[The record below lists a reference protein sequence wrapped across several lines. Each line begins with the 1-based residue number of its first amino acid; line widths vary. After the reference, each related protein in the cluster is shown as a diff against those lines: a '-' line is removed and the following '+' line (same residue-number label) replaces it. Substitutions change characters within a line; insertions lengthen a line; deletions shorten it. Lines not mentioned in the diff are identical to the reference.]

1 MGFKIKYKQQMR
13 DRDVVASGGAGGDG
27 GGSSEATQPKSPP
40 REPSPL
46 PRRSPPPPREP
57 APSPRRSP
65 TPPDAE
71 SKIPR
76 RKDHCD
82 PYDHSGQHGSTTKLY
97 VGNMSRYTRERD
109 LEAAFGRYG
118 RLVTVYLQGRNY
130 GFVVFY
136 DPKDADAARNGLD
149 GQEICGSHIT
159 VQFAREHKMTRYD
172 TRYIH
177 DDQNDQQDGNSKL
190 FVSNISSL
198 TQENDISDL
207 FSKYGRVR
215 KTNLKENYGF
225 VEFCDPQDADD
236 ARCELNGQEFNG
248 NRISVKFATG
258 VPRGPVDSAQILC
271 YNCGAEGHF
280 SSDCKAGDWKDR
292 CYRCGEKGHL
302 KRNCRNRP
310 KDIGRRRSHS
320 RSQSP
325 GHGMGRSWRYR
336 SRSRGYSQ
344 PPSPTRGNRNTG
356 GEELPSR
363 SPCYSHHPRSR
374 SSPPPPR
381 EPAKRSGSL
390 RDAVPRRGQR

>member
-1 MGFKIKYKQQMR
+1 MGFKIKYKQQLR
-13 DRDVVASGGAGGDG
+13 DTVASGGG
-27 GGSSEATQPKSPP
+27 GGGRSSGATPPTSPP
-40 REPSPL
+40 Q
-46 PRRSPPPPREP
+46 EP

-65 TPPDAE
+65 SPPDAE

-118 RLVTVYLQGRNY
+118 RLLTVCLQGRNY

-177 DDQNDQQDGNSKL
+177 DDQNDRQDGNSKL
-190 FVSNISSL
+190 FVSNISPR
-198 TQENDISDL
+198 TQEHDIKDL

-215 KTNLKENYGF
+215 KANLKENNGF

-236 ARCELNGQEFNG
+236 ARCELNGQKING
-248 NRISVKFATG
+248 NRIGVKFATG

-271 YNCGAEGHF
+271 CNCGAGGHF
-280 SSDCKAGDWKDR
+280 SGDCKAGDWKDR

-302 KRNCRNRP
+302 KRNCRNSP
-310 KDIGRRRSHS
+310 KGIRYRRRRSHS
-320 RSQSP
+320 RSKSP
-325 GHGMGRSWRYR
+325 VHGMGQSWRFR
-336 SRSRGYSQ
+336 SRSRSYSSQ
-344 PPSPTRGNRNTG
+344 PPSPRRGNRYTG
-356 GEELPSR
+356 GEELTSR
-363 SPCYSHHPRSR
+363 SPCYSHNPRSR

-381 EPAKRSGSL
+381 EPAKRSGL
-390 RDAVPRRGQR
+390 FHDALPRRGDNQNPGPNYQR

>member
-1 MGFKIKYKQQMR
+1 MGFKIKYKQQLR
-13 DRDVVASGGAGGDG
+13 DTVASGGG
-27 GGSSEATQPKSPP
+27 GGGGRSSGATPP
-40 REPSPL
+40 TS
-46 PRRSPPPPREP
+46 PPREP

-65 TPPDAE
+65 SPPDAEESSENLWDMLCVASLTPTVFCSIGEIMSSATIE

-82 PYDHSGQHGSTTKLY
+82 PYDHSCQHGSTTKLY

-118 RLVTVYLQGRNY
+118 RLLTVCLQGRNY

-177 DDQNDQQDGNSKL
+177 DDQNDRQDGNSKL
-190 FVSNISSL
+190 FVSNISPR
-198 TQENDISDL
+198 TQEHDIKDL

-215 KTNLKENYGF
+215 KANLKENYGF

-236 ARCELNGQEFNG
+236 ARCELNGQKFNG
-248 NRISVKFATG
+248 NRIGVKFATG

-271 YNCGAEGHF
+271 YNCGAGGHF
-280 SSDCKAGDWKDR
+280 SGDCKAGDWKDR

-302 KRNCRNRP
+302 KRNCRNSP
-310 KDIGRRRSHS
+310 KDTGEGEAI
-320 RSQSP
+320 
-325 GHGMGRSWRYR
+325 
-336 SRSRGYSQ
+336 RG
-344 PPSPTRGNRNTG
+344 PSLLFMEWAKAGDTG
-356 GEELPSR
+356 V
-363 SPCYSHHPRSR
+363 
-374 SSPPPPR
+374 
-381 EPAKRSGSL
+381 
-390 RDAVPRRGQR
+390 AVGVTGLLLNLV